1 LKSKVTL
8 FCGILFIAF
17 AVILNAS
24 TESQEPDSTLSSIKS
39 QAFKKLTAVAKITA
53 VISPSTSEVP
63 VFDDQGEY
71 ESKLSSIVDEMPT
84 LNKAQ
89 GLRVDNENQLHG
101 MQADEFAEGH
111 ALAKLRK
118 LALENEKFISSTQ
131 KVYANCAERI
141 DLAQSVR
148 AVCFMRAME
157 ISIKLNNPQLIVD
170 LNVPADVRQLAL
182 QLVN

>member
-1 LKSKVTL
+1 LKSKVIL

-17 AVILNAS
+17 AVLLNNS
-24 TESQEPDSTLSSIKS
+24 ESSQEASPISAIKS
-39 QAFKKLTAVAKITA
+39 QALKKLKAVAKITA
-53 VISPSTSEVP
+53 VVMPAASESVH
-63 VFDDQGEY
+63 FDDQSEY
-71 ESKLSSIVDEMPT
+71 EVKLNSIIESMPT
-84 LNKAQ
+84 LNTVSEPRA
-89 GLRVDNENQLHG
+89 DSENQIHG
-101 MQADEFAEGH
+101 LQADEMAEGH

-118 LALENEKFISSTQ
+118 LSLENEKYISSTQ
-131 KVYANCAERI
+131 NAYAGCAERS

-170 LNVPADVRQLAL
+170 LNVPADVRRLAL